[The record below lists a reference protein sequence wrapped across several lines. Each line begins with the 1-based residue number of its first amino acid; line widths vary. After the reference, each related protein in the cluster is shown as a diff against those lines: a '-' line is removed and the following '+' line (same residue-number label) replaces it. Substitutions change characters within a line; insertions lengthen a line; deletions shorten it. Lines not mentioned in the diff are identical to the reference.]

1 MMTRL
6 FRSFRA
12 LFVLGALLLGM
23 GAMAA
28 PLAPGAVFPVLNL
41 EDQHGKVLAVPAGT
55 RVVLF
60 AADKTASDLANS
72 LLAAQPA
79 GVLDRLQAAYLADIS
94 AMPAVITRMF
104 ALPALRALPFRVGLA
119 RDASLLADV
128 PRQRGAVSVI
138 RLSEGRVDRI
148 DFASDEVQLRSAL
161 GLQ

>member
-1 MMTRL
+1 
-6 FRSFRA
+6 
-12 LFVLGALLLGM
+12 
-23 GAMAA
+23 
-28 PLAPGAVFPVLNL
+28 
-41 EDQHGKVLAVPAGT
+41 
-55 RVVLF
+55 VVLF
-60 AADKTASDLANS
+60 AADKAASDLANA

>member
-6 FRSFRA
+6 FESFRA
-12 LFVLGALLLGM
+12 LCVLGALLLGA

-41 EDQHGKVLAVPAGT
+41 EDQHGKALAVSSST

-60 AADKTASDLANS
+60 AADKAASDLVNA

-79 GVLDRLQAAYLADIS
+79 GVLDRLHAAYLADIS

-119 RDASLLADV
+119 REASLLADV
-128 PRQRGAVSVI
+128 PRQRGAVSVV
-138 RLSEGRVDRI
+138 RLSEGRVDNI
-148 DFASDEVQLRSAL
+148 GFASDEAQLKSAL

>member
-6 FRSFRA
+6 FRSIRA
-12 LFVLGALLLGM
+12 LFVLGALLF
-23 GAMAA
+23 ATAAATA
-28 PLAPGAVFPVLNL
+28 PLAPGAAFPLLNL

-60 AADKTASDLANS
+60 AADKAASDLANA
-72 LLAAQPA
+72 LLAAQPD
-79 GVLDRLQAAYLADIS
+79 GVLDRLQAVYLADIS
-94 AMPAVITRMF
+94 AMPALVTRMF

-138 RLSEGRVDRI
+138 RLAEGRVDQI
-148 DFASDEVQLRSAL
+148 EFASNDAQFSSVL
-161 GLQ
+161 GLR